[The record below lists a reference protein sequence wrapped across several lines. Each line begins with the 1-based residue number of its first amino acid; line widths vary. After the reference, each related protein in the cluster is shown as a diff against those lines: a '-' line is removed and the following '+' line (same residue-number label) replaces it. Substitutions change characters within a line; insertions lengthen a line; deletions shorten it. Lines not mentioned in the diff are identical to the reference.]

1 MIFIN
6 NKMMI
11 TALIKIRFKQ
21 LMREFSGIGIF
32 RFLFLIGLAVFLGAM
47 IFTFI
52 GKTPHKFYV
61 SGISL
66 LLILSMHIKR
76 TDRNFIKILV
86 LRPYRV
92 YFTEYSLL
100 SLPLIFS
107 LVYFQEW
114 LIIIGFIFG
123 LLIISFIA
131 YSPKPVTRNN
141 RLIGLIPSRSFE
153 WKAGARK
160 NYLFMAVIWV
170 AGMLASFI
178 VGVVPVAII
187 VLAFIIFGF
196 YQQNEPV
203 SILISRELGTKKFL
217 WDKIVDLQLQF
228 TLLLAP
234 LLFAF
239 FIFHPQFWFVPVLEY
254 VLFSFVFVYIVL
266 MKYAFYEPGSKN
278 SANQILVAFGPLS
291 ILVPF
296 MLPVIW
302 LLSIKFYFNAKSNL
316 KIYLDDFN

>member
-1 MIFIN
+1 
-6 NKMMI
+6 MMI
-11 TALIKIRFKQ
+11 TALIKIRFNQ
-21 LMREFSGIGIF
+21 LIREFSGIGIF
-32 RFLFLIGLAVFLGAM
+32 RFLFLIGLAVFLVAM
-47 IFTFI
+47 VFAFI

-61 SGISL
+61 SGIIL

-76 TDRNFIKILV
+76 ADRKFVKILV

-92 YFTEYSLL
+92 YFAEYSLL

-114 LIIIGFIFG
+114 VIIIEFIFG
-123 LLIISFIA
+123 LIIISSIA

-141 RLIGLIPSRSFE
+141 RLIRFIPSKSFE
-153 WKAGARK
+153 WKAGVRK
-160 NYLFMAVIWV
+160 NFLPLSLIWV
-170 AGMLASFI
+170 AGMLGSFV
-178 VGVVPVAII
+178 VGVVPVVII

-203 SILISRELGTKKFL
+203 SILISGQQGTKKFL
-217 WDKIVDLQLQF
+217 WDKIVDLQIQF

-234 LLFAF
+234 LLLAF

-254 VLFSFVFVYIVL
+254 VLFSFVFVYIIL

-278 SANQILVAFGPLS
+278 SANQVLVAFGPLS

-302 LLSIKFYFNAKSNL
+302 LLSIKYYFNAKSNL
-316 KIYLDDFN
+316 KIYLDDYN

>member
-1 MIFIN
+1 
-6 NKMMI
+6 
-11 TALIKIRFKQ
+11 
-21 LMREFSGIGIF
+21 
-32 RFLFLIGLAVFLGAM
+32 
-47 IFTFI
+47 
-52 GKTPHKFYV
+52 
-61 SGISL
+61 
-66 LLILSMHIKR
+66 
-76 TDRNFIKILV
+76 V

-92 YFTEYSLL
+92 YFAEYSLL

-123 LLIISFIA
+123 LIIISFIA

-228 TLLLAP
+228 TLLFAP
-234 LLFAF
+234 LLLAF

-316 KIYLDDFN
+316 KIYLDDYN